1 MQSNDSEI
9 IAVANVQRVQNLL
22 EQRQHAVNG
31 KRPKVVQVE
40 EVSKV
45 SEMNQPSDAANS
57 QTQPLPRALHMET
70 TFSSPQQSLN
80 LSATPKS
87 SFSSQCMPG
96 SMPITPTSSFQ
107 FSSPMMASTHSH
119 SSVGGPSKSPASSS
133 PSLSSHSS
141 MSSSTQ
147 FLNSNQVHVL
157 SSPDTPQR
165 KPQQEFSI
173 SQSLS
178 HCADYD
184 VSDLDMSTDCSFS
197 NTNLH
202 QLQSVRGHIPR
213 DDNWQGMS
221 SLPAISNP
229 CLNCQPLLQSLSSRL
244 SILEAKVEK
253 LKRKQRKVSAFLM
266 VEVIHTFFYY

>member
-1 MQSNDSEI
+1 M
-9 IAVANVQRVQNLL
+9 
-22 EQRQHAVNG
+22 
-31 KRPKVVQVE
+31 
-40 EVSKV
+40 
-45 SEMNQPSDAANS
+45 
-57 QTQPLPRALHMET
+57 PRSH
-70 TFSSPQQSLN
+70 QG
-80 LSATPKS
+80 
-87 SFSSQCMPG
+87 PG
-96 SMPITPTSSFQ
+96 

-119 SSVGGPSKSPASSS
+119 LSVGGPSKSPVSSS
-133 PSLSSHSS
+133 PSLSSP
-141 MSSSTQ
+141 TQ

-184 VSDLDMSTDCSFS
+184 VSDLDMSMECSFN

-202 QLQSVRGHIPR
+202 QLQSVHGHIPR
-213 DDNWQGMS
+213 DDSWQGMS
-221 SLPAISNP
+221 SLPAVSNP
-229 CLNCQPLLQSLSSRL
+229 RLNCQPLLQSLSSRL
-244 SILEAKVEK
+244 SILEAEVEK